1 MPYSPERNGVGDVD
15 IALCGVGASRV
26 SSRRADRPPSLR
38 HPEYLSH
45 HEIVT
50 RDWLVDDDRAD
61 RARERLLGE
70 AAAMIRQ
77 NGVDRFDINEL
88 ARRAH
93 CSRATVYRHV
103 GGKDAIIEAVLT
115 ISSATVTTAVA
126 ERIAGLSGRERGVV
140 AIAAALREIRADTL
154 TRQLL
159 TSRRLQSAVPA
170 AVASPTIIGIAIELM
185 GLESGDV
192 VSAQWLIRGFLALA
206 LWPLP
211 PDHEATAVRALVA
224 GVIGEG

>member
-1 MPYSPERNGVGDVD
+1 M
-15 IALCGVGASRV
+15 
-26 SSRRADRPPSLR
+26 
-38 HPEYLSH
+38 
-45 HEIVT
+45 T

-185 GLESGDV
+185 GLESEDV
-192 VSAQWLIRGFLALA
+192 VSAQWVIRGFLALA
-206 LWPLP
+206 LWPMA